1 MQKEHLELE
10 YWLDLSNED
19 RTSVC
24 WVRVQT
30 GKTTIN
36 RLSALTDA
44 DLPESRNSKSQ
55 KQTKTDWPHGTK

>member
-1 MQKEHLELE
+1 MK
-10 YWLDLSNED
+10 
-19 RTSVC
+19 TGPSVC